1 MKNRKF
7 RWYLL
12 ILIVLITAAISI
24 GINLYLRVIH
34 LGANYYFRPQVLAS
48 YSTNTVAM
56 DRSSTTRDKWL
67 WPFSQDSIWNLPIG
81 SNAQYSPAN
90 LPKAAKSSVDY
101 DLLFKIPANS
111 PLRPLYN
118 PGSWTKRCSGTKTY
132 ENLSIRIP
140 DDLIVPDAINLVFNY
155 STPNNAAALLQPDGK
170 TIIQLEPMARCV
182 QAGPVY
188 GYRWPRKDLDLYG
201 QGIAGG
207 HLGSGLSS
215 IGGTIRKGELISNQ
229 PIRHVL
235 KLELWEKYL
244 NYNPASPT
252 PGYRWPADRTDGAAS
267 SMYKGN
273 NPQIVMG
280 TLFAIPPNITAN
292 SLGLTTPAG
301 KKLFKALQDYGGY
314 QVDTTGIDGYAIAIE
329 SGVDEEFKSTYGY
342 DMVARES
349 SNNPFYQDF
358 MKLFQALH
366 IVTNNSPTSVGG
378 GGIRR
383 APLAPP
389 FADEYKIKS
398 ASLK

>member
-7 RWYLL
+7 RWSLL
-12 ILIVLITAAISI
+12 ILLVLISAAISI
-24 GINLYLRVIH
+24 GFNFSLQVLNIR
-34 LGANYYFRPQVLAS
+34 ANSYFRPQVLAI
-48 YSTNTVAM
+48 YNTNTVAM

-67 WPFSQDSIWNLPIG
+67 WPFAQDSIWNLPIG

-90 LPKAAKSSVDY
+90 LPKAAWSTVDY
-101 DLLFKIPANS
+101 DLLFKIPAGS
-111 PLRPLYN
+111 PLRPLYD

-132 ENLSIRIP
+132 EKLSIPIP
-140 DDLIVPDAINLVFNY
+140 DELIVPDAINTVLKY
-155 STPNNAAALLQPDGK
+155 YTPNNAAALLQPDGK

-188 GYRWPRKDLDLYG
+188 GYHWPRKDLDLYS

-267 SMYKGN
+267 SIYKGN
-273 NPQIVMG
+273 NAQIVMG

-314 QVDTTGIDGYAIAIE
+314 QVDTTGIDGYAIAVE
-329 SGVDEEFKSTYGY
+329 PGVEDEFKATYGY
-342 DMVARES
+342 DFSVS
-349 SNNPFYQDF
+349 GFSNNPFYQDF

-366 IVTNNSPTSVGG
+366 IVTNNNPTSVGG

-389 FADEYKIKS
+389 FADEYKTKS
-398 ASLK
+398 ASLN